1 MHADELRFKQVVLN
15 LVSNAVKFTPDG
27 GRVDVRAERDDTEL
41 VITVTDTGMGIPPED
56 RERIFESFQQ
66 GGRGVAREEGTGLGL
81 TLSRRIVELFE
92 GRLWLES
99 EVGAGSTFGFAI
111 PVRPRPES
119 SREAEDRTGSDP
131 LILLVDDDRA
141 SLDLLTA
148 YLDGSGSRLER
159 AGDGEEGLRLARAL
173 RPDVVVLDIRLPR
186 VDGWEVLA
194 ELGRDPATAGIPV
207 VIASVVDERP
217 QGLSLGA
224 AEYLLKPVSRDDLL
238 DALGRVGALPA
249 RGSDQ
254 LAPGPP

>member
-1 MHADELRFKQVVLN
+1 M
-15 LVSNAVKFTPDG
+15 
-27 GRVDVRAERDDTEL
+27 
-41 VITVTDTGMGIPPED
+41 
-56 RERIFESFQQ
+56 
-66 GGRGVAREEGTGLGL
+66 
-81 TLSRRIVELFE
+81 
-92 GRLWLES
+92 
-99 EVGAGSTFGFAI
+99 
-111 PVRPRPES
+111 RPRPES

-148 YLDGSGSRLER
+148 YLDGSG
-159 AGDGEEGLRLARAL
+159 AGWSGPVTARRGCGSPARCVLTSSSWTSGSPASTDGRCSPSWR
-173 RPDVVVLDIRLPR
+173 
-186 VDGWEVLA
+186 
-194 ELGRDPATAGIPV
+194 RDPATAGIPV

-224 AEYLLKPVSRDDLL
+224 AEYLLKPVSREDLL